1 MRTLKYGKT
10 QIVVCDDEYDL
21 GKKAALAVAETL
33 RTLLARQEEV
43 RMVFAAGES
52 QTTFLDALARE
63 PSLDWKRV
71 VCFNMDD
78 FWDTRMPERFTCG
91 RQTRVQLY
99 EKVHP
104 RRFELVRY
112 NAPDPEDEARRFEGL
127 LRQAG
132 PVDILCQGIGTS
144 GHLALNEPGQTDF
157 EDVRWAKVVDV
168 AEQSKRQ
175 LRADPNFA
183 ALGYIP
189 EKGITLTIPA
199 LMSARHIFTMVP
211 LALKCPILTRVLST
225 PRPTTARPATII
237 SRYAGVLFVDR
248 NSCPV
253 ALMARLNR

>member
-1 MRTLKYGKT
+1 MCPALRYGKT
-10 QIVVCDDEYDL
+10 RIVVCDDEYDL
-21 GKKAALAVAETL
+21 GHQAAAAVAAAMRRRLTRRAEI
-33 RTLLARQEEV
+33 
-43 RMVFAAGES
+43 RMIFAAGES
-52 QTTFLDALARE
+52 QATFLDALARE
-63 PSLDWKRV
+63 PGLDWKRV

-78 FWDTRMPERFTCG
+78 FWDPRMPERYTCG

-99 EKVHP
+99 EKVRP
-104 RRFELVRY
+104 RRFELVRF
-112 NAPDPEDEARRFEGL
+112 NAPDPAAEARRFERL
-127 LRQAG
+127 LKAAG

-157 EDVRWAKVVDV
+157 KDARWAKVVDV

-211 LALKCPILTRVLST
+211 LALKRPILARVLSA
-225 PRPTTARPATII
+225 PRPTPDLPATVIR
-237 SRYAGVLFVDR
+237 RYPGLLFVDR
-248 NSCPV
+248 NSCP
-253 ALMARLNR
+253 AGLLA